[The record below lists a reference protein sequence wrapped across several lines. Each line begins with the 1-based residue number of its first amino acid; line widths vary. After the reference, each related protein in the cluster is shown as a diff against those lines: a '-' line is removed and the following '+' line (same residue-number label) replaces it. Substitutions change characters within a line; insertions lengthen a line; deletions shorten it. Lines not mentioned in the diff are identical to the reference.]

1 MAQRQA
7 ARLPDGSTALQL
19 NAADAHHFHDLAGRP
34 PWQPETTR
42 NRDEVKV
49 GADLQAILGDQPL
62 SRPPGTP
69 AALPAP
75 FLTNVRFTI
84 ASFGSVAAIVHFT

>member
-7 ARLPDGSTALQL
+7 ARLLDGSTALRL
-19 NAADAHHFHDLAGRP
+19 DAVDARRFHDAAGRP

-42 NRDEVKV
+42 NRDEVEV
-49 GADLQAILGDQPL
+49 GADPQAILGNQPL
-62 SRPPGTP
+62 SGPPGTP

-84 ASFGSVAAIVHFT
+84 ASFGSMAAIVRFT